1 MKDIYEMFN
10 DIEVDEKEFEEMPV
24 SEIEK
29 ERVKKNIKEALS
41 KEKSITKKRFI
52 SKKKIAI
59 AAAITMIF
67 ISSAIVVNPALATS
81 VPIIGELFKRDLVSV
96 NEKYSNYLDVIG
108 KTKSCEGIDVTFESA
123 VADNNMLFLN
133 FVVKNNNK
141 EIKDNYSD
149 ALLIPTEMKVNGKS
163 VSTGA
168 GASWEFIDN
177 NTIRILKKI
186 DWSNDK
192 LPNKMNIDINISQLF
207 GKTGDWGVHFF
218 LDKSKQT
225 EKTYEEKVNSKLEI
239 DGVKGEISTVTI
251 SPLTVTIKGEGKFDD
266 MSNDTVSEFIVLDD
280 KGNGLCWNGKSAET
294 NGLLGTSKWSS
305 TFISNN
311 DMKSVTIIPAYKT
324 KESEKTKKLPAVKLD
339 VNNVKPMELTIDK
352 DRSVSVKDYF
362 IDGDYLIV
370 RYNQKYFGKDSLTH
384 MFDMPIY
391 VTIDGTEVKEAGDDK
406 GNELESK
413 YRNFK
418 GYVRVFKIG
427 AERNIMIGTYDG
439 SNVKMLKDK
448 SFTVKMKK

>member
-10 DIEVDEKEFEEMPV
+10 DIEVDENEFEEISV
-24 SEIEK
+24 SQIEK
-29 ERVKKNIKEALS
+29 ERVKKNIKKALS

-52 SKKKIAI
+52 NKKKIYI

-133 FVVKNNNK
+133 FIVKNNNK

-177 NTIRILKKI
+177 KTIRILKKI
-186 DWSNDK
+186 DWSRDK

-218 LDKSKQT
+218 LDKSEQT
-225 EKTYEEKVNSKLEI
+225 EKTYEEKINSKLEI
-239 DGVKGEISTVTI
+239 NGEKGEISTVTI

-280 KGNGLCWNGKSAET
+280 KGNGLCWNGRSGGT
-294 NGLLGTSKWSS
+294 NGLRGTYKWNS

-324 KESEKTKKLPAVKLD
+324 KASDNTEKLPAVKLD
-339 VNNVKPMELTIDK
+339 VNNVKPIELTIDK
-352 DRSVSVKDYF
+352 DRSVNIKDYF

-370 RYNQKYFGKDSLTH
+370 RYNQKYFGKDSLRQI
-384 MFDMPIY
+384 FDMSIY
-391 VTIDGTEVKEAGDDK
+391 VTIDGAEVKEADDDK
-406 GNELESK
+406 RNELYSK
-413 YRNFK
+413 YDNLK
-418 GYVRVFKIG
+418 NNVQIFKIG
-427 AERNIMIGTYDG
+427 ASRNIMVGTYDG